1 MTPLI
6 LKHARKDRLG
16 AIDRARTTSMD
27 DESSLYRSGISIG
40 AGATRAPAVLD
51 NHCSRVSADGTR
63 SRVFSTT

>member
-1 MTPLI
+1 MTLLI

-16 AIDRARTTSMD
+16 AIDRDRTTSMG

-51 NHCSRVSADGTR
+51 NHCSRESADGTQ
-63 SRVFSTT
+63 SRVLSNT